1 MQTGRLAPVCHPYI
15 VRLYPH
21 TGTVAS
27 PSTGQAAT
35 SMMTGTAHSL
45 YRLRRTALYPLP
57 VAHLLYYSDQVFTI
71 SEISV
76 SEKADKF
83 SFDLWRILKVAFFS
97 AVMRD

>member
-1 MQTGRLAPVCHPYI
+1 MVQFTYVL
-15 VRLYPH
+15 
-21 TGTVAS
+21 
-27 PSTGQAAT
+27 
-35 SMMTGTAHSL
+35 
-45 YRLRRTALYPLP
+45 
-57 VAHLLYYSDQVFTI
+57 LLYYSDQVFTI